1 MVTIKE
7 ISSKKDITQFVKF
20 PFKLYKNNPYWVP
33 SLIKDEVDS
42 FDKNKNPVFEHA
54 EARFFLA
61 YKDDEIVGRVIAIIN
76 RYEINDQ
83 NIKKM
88 RFGWFDFIDDYE
100 VSKALL
106 NKVYEI
112 GKSHQLEYIEGPVG
126 FSNLDKVGVL
136 TEGFDQLG
144 TMISWYNYPYYT
156 DHLEKL
162 DYRKEKNFD
171 ESYFNVKDIDI
182 TNYRRM
188 AELVQDRYK
197 LKPLNFTR
205 SKDIF
210 PYVDEM
216 FDVFDNTYSKL
227 SSFVPISAKQKAFFK
242 KKFISLINPEYI
254 KFVLNEEGKMV
265 AFAITLPSFAKALQ
279 KTKGKLFPLGF
290 WHLLQARKNSKEV
303 LFYLI
308 GILPEYKRKGP
319 AAIIMNEFYKTYHER
334 GIEIAYRSAELEDNT
349 EIHLLWKNFNP
360 VYHKR
365 RSTYRKD
372 IEY

>member
-20 PFKLYKNNPYWVP
+20 PFKLYKDNPYWVP

-61 YKDDEIVGRVIAIIN
+61 YKGHEIVGRVIAIIN
-76 RYEINDQ
+76 WFEVNDQ
-83 NIKKM
+83 KIKKM
-88 RFGWFDFIDDYE
+88 RFGWFDFIDDIE

-106 NKVYEI
+106 EKVYEI

-136 TEGFDQLG
+136 TKGFDHLG
-144 TMISWYNYPYYT
+144 TMISWYNFPYYI
-156 DHLEKL
+156 DHLEEL
-162 DYRKEKNFD
+162 GYRKEKNFD
-171 ESYFNVKDIDI
+171 ESYFSVKDVDI
-182 TNYRRM
+182 TNYRKT
-188 AELVQDRYK
+188 AQLVQERYK
-197 LKPLNFTR
+197 IKPLNFTR

-216 FDVFDNTYSKL
+216 FDVFDKTYSKL
-227 SSFVPISAKQKAFFK
+227 SSFVPISDKQKAFFK
-242 KKFISLINPEYI
+242 KKFIGLINPEYI
-254 KFVLNEEGKMV
+254 KFVMNEEGKMV

-279 KTKGKLFPLGF
+279 KANGKLFPFGF

-319 AAIIMNEFYKTYHER
+319 AAIILNEFHKTYHER

-360 VYHKR
+360 VYHKK

-372 IEY
+372 IKY